1 MSFKRNRRRVI
12 TSGPRDDQIFIHFWS
27 WGDSYLVLK
36 TSDFEIIREFGE
48 NMETASVDDR

>member
-1 MSFKRNRRRVI
+1 MSYKRYRRRVI

-48 NMETASVDDR
+48 NMETASV